1 MVSRFVSPPHRPL
14 ATFVEL
20 PPFQRWRQ
28 DYLSDEDYRAL
39 QNLLLVNPEAGDVIQ
54 GSGGLRKV
62 RFEDKQ
68 RGKGKRGGLRII
80 YYFWDGGQEF
90 WMFTLYGK
98 GEMADLSAAERKAF
112 KALLE
117 NELLNRSQASKPSIK
132 RPSQRGNP

>member
-1 MVSRFVSPPHRPL
+1 MGFRPSSKSSGL
-14 ATFVEL
+14 LPTFVEL

-28 DYLSDEDYRAL
+28 DYLTDEDYRVL
-39 QNLLLVNPEAGDVIQ
+39 QNLLLENSEAGDLIQ

-80 YYFWDGGQEF
+80 YYHWDEGQEF
-90 WMFTLYGK
+90 WMFTLYSK
-98 GEMADLSAAERKAF
+98 GEIADLSAAERKAF